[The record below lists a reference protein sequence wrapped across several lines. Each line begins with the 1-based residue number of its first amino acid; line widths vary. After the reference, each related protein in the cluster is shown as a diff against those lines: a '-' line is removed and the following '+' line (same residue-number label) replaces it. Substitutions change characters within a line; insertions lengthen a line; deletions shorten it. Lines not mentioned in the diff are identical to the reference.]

1 LLAINFTT
9 VGSIG
14 AVYTY
19 LSEQYPTEIRAT
31 AVAWVNVFSRIALA
45 SGSVITGFL
54 ISLVGPQNAFTL
66 SGLALALAGVVLLVF
81 GIETRG
87 KTLEEIQALA

>member
-1 LLAINFTT
+1 
-9 VGSIG
+9 
-14 AVYTY
+14 
-19 LSEQYPTEIRAT
+19 
-31 AVAWVNVFSRIALA
+31 
-45 SGSVITGFL
+45 
-54 ISLVGPQNAFTL
+54 VGPQNAFTL